1 MSPTSRARKHCQ
13 DAQTRTNVSDA
24 TSQPTSGETSPAASD
39 SAGHRGKGNDGKQSE
54 KSKGPVVDRM
64 GECND
69 GISPKSRI
77 LDGKLPVVIFR
88 HRNYHPFSSKHTQLT
103 AGTQSTALPRPGQ
116 R

>member
-1 MSPTSRARKHCQ
+1 
-13 DAQTRTNVSDA
+13 
-24 TSQPTSGETSPAASD
+24 
-39 SAGHRGKGNDGKQSE
+39 
-54 KSKGPVVDRM
+54 M